1 VLIRRTLAQR
11 FLTSVLLLLISLLGA
26 ILMVIEKREA
36 DSSFEE
42 AKARGMLLS
51 QNIANLNLDPLFFY
65 DLEAIRSNIE
75 DLVDDHLLYIVFYD
89 RFNAPLVSSE
99 SVSRKEDVFC
109 CSRLPADADPETV
122 SFTRLRLEF
131 EKKPFRVLE
140 VERPV
145 FARGSTTRWGS
156 VKIGLS
162 LEDMHD
168 AIRRTRVVLLLIGLA
183 GVLLGTAGAALLARR
198 LSRPIKELAKGT
210 VRISRG
216 DFSHRIAVRSHDEI
230 GELARSFNEMSRQ
243 LRETQREKE
252 EANRKLIQA
261 EKLASIGRIAA
272 TIAHEIRNPLTS
284 VKLNIQRLAQRDR
297 QDEIEREHL
306 ALSQEGIAQ
315 IEKFIKG
322 FLNYTRVTELN
333 LGRFAMEQIVEESLK
348 ALREAFEQKNVAVVR
363 RYESGLPEVLGD
375 GEKLRE
381 VFTNILRNAL
391 EAVEVDGRVE
401 LDLERVTD
409 DAGAWIRVRI
419 ADNGCGVPAE
429 LAETIFEPFFT
440 TKTTG
445 VGLGLS
451 NARKILEQHRGFIRM
466 VAAEGGGA
474 VVEVTLPMKEV
485 P

>member
-1 VLIRRTLAQR
+1 
-11 FLTSVLLLLISLLGA
+11 
-26 ILMVIEKREA
+26 MVIEKREA

-42 AKARGMLLS
+42 TKERGMLLC

-75 DLVDDHLLYIVFYD
+75 DLVDDRLLYIVFYD
-89 RFNAPLVSSE
+89 RFNAPLVNSE
-99 SVSRKEDVFC
+99 SVSRQEDITC
-109 CSRLPADADPETV
+109 CSRLPAAVTPDSA
-122 SFTRLRLEF
+122 SFARLRLDVGGRTV
-131 EKKPFRVLE
+131 RVLE
-140 VERPV
+140 IERPV

-162 LEDMHD
+162 LEEMHD
-168 AIRRTRVVLLLIGLA
+168 AIRRTRVVLLLIGLG
-183 GVLLGTAGAALLARR
+183 GVLLGAVGAAVLAGR

-230 GELARSFNEMSRQ
+230 GELGRSFNKMSRQ
-243 LRETQREKE
+243 LQETQREKE

-284 VKLNIQRLAQRDR
+284 VKLNIQRLAQSDR
-297 QDEIEREHL
+297 QDEVEREHL

-333 LGRFAMEQIVEESLK
+333 LNRFSIEQILDESLK
-348 ALREAFEQKNVAVVR
+348 TLREAFEQKNVTVVR
-363 RYESGLPEVLGD
+363 RTEPGLPEVPADGD
-375 GEKLRE
+375 KLRE

-391 EAVEVDGRVE
+391 EAVGENGRVE
-401 LDLERVTD
+401 LDLERVED
-409 DAGAWIRVRI
+409 EAGTWIRIRI
-419 ADNGCGVPAE
+419 ADNGCGIPPE
-429 LAETIFEPFFT
+429 IEETIFEPFFT
-440 TKTTG
+440 TKPTG
-445 VGLGLS
+445 AGLGLP
-451 NARKILEQHRGFIRM
+451 NARKILEQHRGFIRT
-466 VAAEGGGA
+466 VKPRNGGA
-474 VVEVTLPMKEV
+474 VLEITLPVKEV
-485 P
+485 S